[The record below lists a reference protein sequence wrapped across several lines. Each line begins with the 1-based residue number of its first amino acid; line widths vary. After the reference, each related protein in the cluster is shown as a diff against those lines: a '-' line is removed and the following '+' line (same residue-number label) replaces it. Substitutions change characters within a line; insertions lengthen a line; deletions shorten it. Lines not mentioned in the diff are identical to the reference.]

1 MPKVSMK
8 LLRDIIRDEYVNKN
22 ISLTEVITTVYYV
35 EPLIRLTPDQENKLL
50 EGDGQ
55 KRDQYKQRY
64 QYKQINSS
72 TGLAVNY
79 YKILEELGVIKDL
92 VFENKIAIPL
102 KKGGRP
108 ANLDVSYKRN
118 NVLFF
123 VESKFLEPYY
133 SKNEKL
139 RESYFDKNKYPKE
152 VEDNKKEEWRKLFE
166 QSNKFECYNFSQLCR
181 HLLALYRYT
190 HGIKGSSYNGEK
202 VVLQSVTW
210 EMTQQFLGK
219 LKQPNSDEMK
229 KRIVQLKKEAKEC
242 QEIFNSFIANIK
254 WENMEFQTLHYNEM
268 LDDIKGSK
276 HYLEFCKRYFFID

>member
-1 MPKVSMK
+1 MPKVSMD

-22 ISLTEVITTVYYV
+22 ISLTEVNTTVYHV
-35 EPLIRLTPDQENKLL
+35 EPLIGLTLDQENKLL

-55 KRDQYKQRY
+55 KRD

-102 KKGGRP
+102 KIKKGGRP

-133 SKNEKL
+133 SNNEKL
-139 RESYFDKNKYPKE
+139 SESYFDESNYPKE
-152 VEDNKKEEWRKLFE
+152 IEANKKEEWRKLFE
-166 QSNKFECYNFSQLCR
+166 QSKSNKFEYYNFSQLCR

-190 HGIKGSSYNGEK
+190 HGIEGSSYNGEK

-219 LKQPNSDEMK
+219 LKQPNCDEMK